1 MRYLDE
7 ELLKLAKSDMYP
19 FHMPG
24 HKRNMVDMANPYA
37 YDITE
42 IDDFDNLHA
51 PEGIIKEAQERAAA
65 LWGAG
70 YSYFLVNGSTC
81 GILAAVSA
89 VLPKKGHILMARNCH
104 KAVYHAAYLRELQ
117 VTYLYPAVADFGIQG
132 GIAPQQVDEAL
143 QQDKTI
149 RAVMITSPTYDGVVS
164 DIKSIAAIA
173 HRHGIP
179 LIVDEA
185 HGAHL
190 GFHDYFPKSA
200 VTLGADIVIQSL
212 HKTLPS
218 YTQTAILHLQSDYIE
233 PAEIEHFLSIYETSS
248 PSYLFLAGI
257 DRCVRLLTERGNA
270 YFKEYAERLE
280 DFHKKAEQYHRVQL
294 MDKSRLSSE
303 EGYAFDPSK
312 IVIRALGTGL
322 SGVELYRILRE
333 RYHLQMEMCQGG
345 YVLAMTS
352 IMDTKQGFYRLTQA
366 LSEIDHMAQRIESF
380 CDCQNDERVCNFMQE
395 VYGNRVTDMKLYE
408 AMDATTEYKP
418 LTKAVGCISGGFINL
433 YPPGIPMLVP
443 GERITEDVIT
453 IMRECEKLQLNVQ
466 GVTDDEQIKVV
477 TTSETVV

>member
-1 MRYLDE
+1 MRYIDE

-24 HKRNMVDMANPYA
+24 HKRNMTDDTNPYA

-42 IDDFDNLHA
+42 IDGFDNLHE
-51 PEGIIKEAQERAAA
+51 PEGIIKEAQERAAK
-65 LWGAG
+65 LWRAG
-70 YSYFLVNGSTC
+70 RSYFLVNGSTC

-89 VLPKKGHILMARNCH
+89 ALPKKGHILMARNCH
-104 KAVYHAAYLRELQ
+104 KAVYHAAYLRELDI
-117 VTYLYPAVADFGIQG
+117 TYLYPAAADFGIQG
-132 GIAPQQVDEAL
+132 GIAPKQVEDAL
-143 QQDKTI
+143 QQDETI
-149 RAVMITSPTYDGVVS
+149 QAVMITSPTYDGVVS
-164 DIKSIAAIA
+164 DIETIAGIA

-190 GFHDYFPKSA
+190 GFHEYFPKSA
-200 VTLGADIVIQSL
+200 VTQGADVVIQSL

-218 YTQTAILHLQSDYIE
+218 YTQTAILHLQSDYVDHT
-233 PAEIEHFLSIYETSS
+233 AVEHFLGIYETSS
-248 PSYLFLAGI
+248 PSYLFMAGI
-257 DRCVRLLTERGNA
+257 DRCVRLLTERGPA
-270 YFKEYAERLE
+270 YFKEYAARLQ
-280 DFHKKAEQYHRVQL
+280 DFHKKASQFHRVQL

-303 EGYAFDPSK
+303 EGYDFDPSK
-312 IVIRALGTGL
+312 LVIRALGTGL
-322 SGVELYRILRE
+322 SGVELYRMLRE
-333 RYHLQMEMCQGG
+333 RHHLQMEMCQGG

-352 IMDTKQGFYRLTQA
+352 IMDTKQGFERLIQA
-366 LSEIDHMAQRIESF
+366 LSEIDHMAQRVESY

-395 VYGNRVTDMKLYE
+395 VYAARTSDMKLYK
-408 AMDATTEYKP
+408 AMDAKTEYKP
-418 LTKAVGCISGGFINL
+418 LKEAVGCINGDFVNL

-466 GVTDDEQIKVV
+466 GVMEDEQIKVV
-477 TTSETVV
+477 ISR